1 MSKKDYL
8 NFHDFASTLTHN
20 KVNTTLHR
28 GLYRDASDN
37 SEKIHGS
44 EPSYLTLI
52 AIFMAAQFIAL
63 VTLNIVGLQMLKK
76 ISTIQTAPSIHAEK

>member
-1 MSKKDYL
+1 M
-8 NFHDFASTLTHN
+8 
-20 KVNTTLHR
+20 NTTLHR

-52 AIFMAAQFIAL
+52 VLFMAAQFIAL
-63 VTLNIVGLQMLKK
+63 VTLNIAAFQTLKK
-76 ISTIQTAPSIHAEK
+76 ISTMPMEPNIQEVKPRG